1 MSTEPLS
8 TKLKMKH
15 YPIVLSIAGSDCS
28 GGAGIQADIK
38 TISAL
43 GGYAAS
49 VITAVTVQNT
59 TGVSA
64 VHPVPSEFVRRQI
77 EAVMQDLHPTAVK
90 IGMVSDGEIV
100 RTIAG
105 CLRKYQPK
113 YVVYDPVMV
122 STSGRTLMTEEA
134 VEIIKKELFPL
145 THLITPNLD
154 EVEVLTGK
162 KVTTLDEMQQA
173 AHQLS
178 ALYRTA
184 VLVKGGHLPGDEM
197 QDVLCTDGNTYIYKE
212 YKIHSRNLHG
222 TGCTLSSS
230 IATYL
235 SLGYTMEQ
243 AVGKAKEYLCG
254 AIDAGKEV
262 IIGQGNGP
270 LCHFWNPVAAQI
282 LDDKSGS

>member
-1 MSTEPLS
+1 MRQ
-8 TKLKMKH
+8 
-15 YPIVLSIAGSDCS
+15 YPVILSIAGSDCS

-59 TGVSA
+59 TGVRA
-64 VHPVPSEFVRRQI
+64 IHTIPAEIVRGQI
-77 EAVMQDLHPTAVK
+77 EAVMEDLHPKAVK
-90 IGMVSDGEIV
+90 IGMVSDVEIV
-100 RTIAG
+100 RAIVG
-105 CLRKYQPK
+105 CLRQYRPE
-113 YVVYDPVMV
+113 YIVYDPVMV
-122 STSGRTLMTEEA
+122 SSSGRKLMSDDA

-145 THLITPNLD
+145 TGLITPNLD

-162 KVTTLDEMQQA
+162 LIITPEDMQQA
-173 AHQLS
+173 ARQLS
-178 ALYRTA
+178 DLYRTA

-197 QDVLCTDGNTYIYKE
+197 QDVLCAEGHIFIYKE

-235 SLGYTMEQ
+235 SLGYTMQQ
-243 AVGKAKEYLCG
+243 AVSKAKEYLSG

-270 LCHFWNPVAAQI
+270 LCHFWHPVKAQI
-282 LDDKSGS
+282 IDDKSDS

>member
-1 MSTEPLS
+1 
-8 TKLKMKH
+8 MKH

-49 VITAVTVQNT
+49 VVTAITVQNT
-59 TGVSA
+59 MGVHA
-64 VHPVPSEFVRRQI
+64 VHTVLPEIVRAQI
-77 EAVMQDLHPTAVK
+77 EAVMEDLHPTAIK
-90 IGMVSDGEIV
+90 IGMVSDEEIV

-105 CLRKYQPK
+105 CLRKYHPP

-122 STSGRTLMTEEA
+122 STSGRKLMNDAT

-154 EVEVLTGK
+154 EVNVLTGK
-162 KVTTLDEMQQA
+162 KVTTPNEMQLA
-173 AHQLS
+173 AYQLS
-178 ALYRTA
+178 KLYRTA

-197 QDVLCTDGNTYIYKE
+197 QDVLHTDGNTFIYKE
-212 YKIHSRNLHG
+212 SKIRSRNLHG

-243 AVGKAKEYLCG
+243 AVGKAKKYLSG
-254 AIDAGKEV
+254 AIDAGKEI

-270 LCHFWNPVAAQI
+270 LCHFWNPEVAQI
-282 LDDKSGS
+282 MDDKTGS

>member
-1 MSTEPLS
+1 
-8 TKLKMKH
+8 MKH

-49 VITAVTVQNT
+49 VVTAVTVQNT
-59 TGVSA
+59 KGVRA
-64 VHPVPSEFVRRQI
+64 VHAVPPEIVRGQI
-77 EAVMQDLHPTAVK
+77 EAVMEDLHPTAIK
-90 IGMVSDGEIV
+90 IGMVSDEEIV

-105 CLRKYQPK
+105 CLRKYHPK
-113 YVVYDPVMV
+113 FVVYDPVMV
-122 STSGRTLMTEEA
+122 STSGRQLMDEAA

-154 EVEVLTGK
+154 EVEVITGQRI
-162 KVTTLDEMQQA
+162 TTPEDMQQA
-173 AHQLS
+173 ACQLS

-197 QDVLCTDGNTYIYKE
+197 QDVLCTDGNIFIYKE
-212 YKIHSRNLHG
+212 SKIHSRNLHG

-235 SLGYTMEQ
+235 SLDYTMEE
-243 AVGKAKEYLCG
+243 AVGKAKEYLSR
-254 AIDAGKEV
+254 AIDAGKE
-262 IIGQGNGP
+262 ILIGQGNGP

-282 LDDKSGS
+282 IDDKCGI

>member
-1 MSTEPLS
+1 
-8 TKLKMKH
+8 MKQ
-15 YPIVLSIAGSDCS
+15 YPIVLTIAGSDCS

-49 VITAVTVQNT
+49 VVTAVTVQNT
-59 TGVSA
+59 KGIRA
-64 VHPVPSEFVRRQI
+64 VHTVPPEIVQGQI
-77 EAVMQDLHPTAVK
+77 EAVMEDLLPTVIK
-90 IGMVSDGEIV
+90 IGMVSDEEIV

-105 CLRKYQPK
+105 SLRKYHPK

-122 STSGRTLMTEEA
+122 STSGRKLMTEEA

-162 KVTTLDEMQQA
+162 KVRTLEEMQQA

-178 ALYRTA
+178 ELYRTA
-184 VLVKGGHLPGDEM
+184 VLVKGGHLSGSEM
-197 QDVLCTDGNTYIYKE
+197 QDVLCTDGNIFIYKE
-212 YKIHSRNLHG
+212 PKIHSRNLHG

-235 SLGYTMEQ
+235 SLGYTMAQ
-243 AVGKAKEYLCG
+243 AVGKAKEYLNG
-254 AIDAGKEV
+254 AIDAGKEI

-282 LDDKSGS
+282 IDDKSGS